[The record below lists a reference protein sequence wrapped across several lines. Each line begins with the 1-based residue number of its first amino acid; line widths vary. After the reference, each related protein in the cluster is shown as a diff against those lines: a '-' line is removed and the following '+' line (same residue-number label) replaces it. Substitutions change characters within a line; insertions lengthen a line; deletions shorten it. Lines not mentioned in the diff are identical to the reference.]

1 MTLHFSP
8 YTTELKSEDDVRDPS
23 VSGSDAY
30 RQRYKRAFD
39 LALILITLPV
49 VLPLVALAAALV
61 ALDGRNPF
69 YSQLRVGQNGRHFRI
84 WKLRTMVHNADKML
98 EQYLARN
105 PSARAEWD
113 STQKLKKDPRIT
125 FFGQFLRKSSM
136 DELPQLLNVFQGT
149 MSLVGPRPMMVDQRP
164 LYPGEEYYRM
174 RPGITGLWQISERNS
189 SSFAE
194 RATYDTRYFH
204 SLSLWTDISI
214 LWRTVGVVLRATGY

>member
-149 MSLVGPRPMMVDQRP
+149 MSLVGPRPMMVSQQP
-164 LYPGEEYYRM
+164 LYPGQSYYQM
-174 RPGITGLWQISERNS
+174 RPGITGFWQVSDRNNCEFS
-189 SSFAE
+189 DRSQYDDRYYREMSFK
-194 RATYDTRYFH
+194 
-204 SLSLWTDISI
+204 TDIG
-214 LWRTVGVVLRATGY
+214 LLVQTVGVVVKATGH

>member
-8 YTTELKSEDDVRDPS
+8 YTAELKSEDDVRDTS
-23 VSGSDAY
+23 ISGSDGY
-30 RQRYKRAFD
+30 RRKYKRAFD
-39 LALILITLPV
+39 VTLILLTLPV
-49 VLPLVALAAALV
+49 VVPLVAMAAALV

-69 YSQLRVGQNGRHFRI
+69 YSQLRVGQDGRHFRI

-105 PSARAEWD
+105 PDARAEWD

-149 MSLVGPRPMMVDQRP
+149 MSLVGPRPMMVSQQA
-164 LYPGEEYYRM
+164 LYPGQSYYQM
-174 RPGITGLWQISERNS
+174 RPGITGFWQVSDRNNCEFS
-189 SSFAE
+189 DRSHFDDRYYREMSFK
-194 RATYDTRYFH
+194 
-204 SLSLWTDISI
+204 TDVG
-214 LWRTVGVVLRATGY
+214 LLVQTVGVVVKATGH